1 MAVPNSALEGA
12 AAGDL
17 WLPILCL
24 WHDIRMRI
32 GTWNMEGRGGPGQ
45 TAFLLEQKCD
55 VLLLTEVKEGW
66 LLPGYNLTPGEAD
79 MAPSKRWAAVAS
91 KESLVPCQPP
101 HPASAAAVVGGTTY
115 VSSILPWAG
124 SGGNDP
130 WQGEDHPARV
140 ASTLQALAPF
150 LREQADL
157 VWGGDWN
164 HSLAGPERAGSD
176 VGRAD
181 LLSLVEE
188 LGLDVPTADLP
199 HRRAGLLSIDH
210 VALRRGSEEARRVV
224 AYWDGERLSDHD
236 FYVVV
241 AEDSPR

>member
-1 MAVPNSALEGA
+1 
-12 AAGDL
+12 
-17 WLPILCL
+17 
-24 WHDIRMRI
+24 
-32 GTWNMEGRGGPGQ
+32 MEGRGGAAQ
-45 TAFLLEQKCD
+45 TAFLLDEDCD

-66 LLPGYNLTPGEAD
+66 SIPGYDLATGAAEMTPG
-79 MAPSKRWAAVAS
+79 KRWAGIAS
-91 KESLVPCQPP
+91 KQPLVPREPG

-124 SGGNDP
+124 SGGKDP

-140 ASTLQALAPF
+140 ANTLQALAPF
-150 LREQADL
+150 LRAQTDL

-188 LGLDVPTADLP
+188 LTLDVPTAVLS

-210 VALRRGSEEARRVV
+210 VALRGGSEEARRVV
-224 AYWDGERLSDHD
+224 AYGNGERLSDHD
-236 FYVVV
+236 FYFVV
-241 AEDSPR
+241 AKDPPR